1 MGGGFSDGQVLGW
14 GALAVTDP
22 DTGTV
27 FEDEP
32 LVDVHNQIFRVRL
45 KAGFS
50 RRLPDCTPEKAT
62 PVQPWATWV
71 GMDDCHRVTRLL
83 RGLCVGGGMCVS
95 VGCSLEL
102 HGL

>member
-1 MGGGFSDGQVLGW
+1 MMVWLSRCLSAEAGMGGGFSDGPVLGW

-27 FEDEP
+27 FEDEL
-32 LVDVHNQIFRVRL
+32 LVDVHSQIFRVSL

-50 RRLPDCTPEKAT
+50 RRLPACTPEKAT

-71 GMDDCHRVTRLL
+71 GMDNCHR
-83 RGLCVGGGMCVS
+83 
-95 VGCSLEL
+95 
-102 HGL
+102 

>member
-1 MGGGFSDGQVLGW
+1 MGRLSHHLPAEAGMGGGCSDAQVLGW

-32 LVDVHNQIFRVRL
+32 FMELTIRQIFRVSL

-50 RRLPDCTPEKAT
+50 RRLPACTPEKAT
-62 PVQPWATWV
+62 PVQPL
-71 GMDDCHRVTRLL
+71 GHL
-83 RGLCVGGGMCVS
+83 G
-95 VGCSLEL
+95 E
-102 HGL
+102 HG